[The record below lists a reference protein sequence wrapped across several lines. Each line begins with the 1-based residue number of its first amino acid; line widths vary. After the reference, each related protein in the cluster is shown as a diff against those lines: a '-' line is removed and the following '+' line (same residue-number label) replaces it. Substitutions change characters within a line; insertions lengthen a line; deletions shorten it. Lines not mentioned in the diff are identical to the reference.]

1 MLNWAYPD
9 SLHVKSAVWTAQLQG
24 RLARDD
30 RPVAAKALLGYGQ
43 AVKELGRLR
52 DVLDVVRNPDD
63 PAVAVVLLGPVLWA
77 RFESRASSLELTPH
91 VAGPAPGDVVVV
103 TEENVIKGLVEGQI
117 SPQEALDLGLIR
129 LYGAPEA
136 VHRLTAW
143 VSRVHPPTANGV
155 AKLRD

>member
-1 MLNWAYPD
+1 
-9 SLHVKSAVWTAQLQG
+9 
-24 RLARDD
+24 
-30 RPVAAKALLGYGQ
+30 
-43 AVKELGRLR
+43 
-52 DVLDVVRNPDD
+52 
-63 PAVAVVLLGPVLWA
+63 
-77 RFESRASSLELTPH
+77 
-91 VAGPAPGDVVVV
+91 V
-103 TEENVIKGLVEGQI
+103 TEENVVKGLVEGQI